1 MATQMTRL
9 QEQVDNLYQ
18 SINALRSETL
28 RNERPPLANL
38 NSSSAV
44 SPSPSTSHSSA
55 QKAEHNPPGGGA
67 VSKGHPVAGAFRG
80 PTSMTF
86 SLDVANTTIHN
97 MGYKGIEE
105 AAGTSAMA
113 QFADDQPARRP
124 IGPGRRHDP
133 LWEIGRDEMVR
144 LCRLH
149 EEEVGIM
156 YPVVKI
162 ETVISH
168 ARSLASFMESSSR
181 NGMYPDLN
189 DDRTL
194 QLKMVMACA
203 LVVEEH
209 GHSDRARRL
218 YESMELEINRKLMSD
233 TSINANL
240 PVLALLAGY
249 RFLSCDD
256 ILAWRVMGQ
265 VVRLC
270 VELGVHRRS
279 GILQIQEEEVRR
291 NALMS
296 FWSAYVLDRRW
307 AFGTGL
313 PYAIQDEDI
322 DPELPLPDE
331 YPYLLA
337 MITYSRLGAK
347 VWKQVS
353 HFGPVLAR
361 ELRQDDIEALDQEII
376 AWWRTVPDEV
386 RMENW
391 DKEKRMTSTPSYN
404 LQRLRI
410 WTYLRFN
417 QVGRGL
423 ELSFYEMRG
432 KTADPEQIRIWLYT
446 PILHSATSI
455 MGNPEQA
462 ELVVKLA
469 NDTIRYL
476 THLNNTT
483 NLYRKIREYNGATRL
498 VGLRGWQPLV

>member
-1 MATQMTRL
+1 
-9 QEQVDNLYQ
+9 
-18 SINALRSETL
+18 
-28 RNERPPLANL
+28 
-38 NSSSAV
+38 
-44 SPSPSTSHSSA
+44 
-55 QKAEHNPPGGGA
+55 
-67 VSKGHPVAGAFRG
+67 
-80 PTSMTF
+80 
-86 SLDVANTTIHN
+86 
-97 MGYKGIEE
+97 MGYKGIDE
-105 AAGTSAMA
+105 APGATAVGHYL
-113 QFADDQPARRP
+113 DEQPARRLLP
-124 IGPGRRHDP
+124 PGNHDP

-156 YPVVKI
+156 YPVVNI
-162 ETVISH
+162 QTVISH

-181 NGMYPDLN
+181 NGMHPDLN

-203 LVVEEH
+203 LAVEEH

-218 YESMELEINRKLMSD
+218 YESMEAEVNRKLMTE
-233 TSINANL
+233 TSNVANL

-249 RFLSCDD
+249 RFLSCDE
-256 ILAWRVMGQ
+256 IRAWRVMGQ

-270 VELGVHRRS
+270 LELGIHRRS
-279 GILQIQEEEVRR
+279 GIMKIQDEEVRH

-313 PYAIQDEDI
+313 PYAVQDEDI
-322 DPELPLPDE
+322 DPELPPPDE

-361 ELRQDDIEALDQEII
+361 ELSQQDIGNLDREII
-376 AWWRTVPDEV
+376 DWWKSVPEEV

-417 QVGRGL
+417 QV
-423 ELSFYEMRG
+423 SFMSY
-432 KTADPEQIRIWLYT
+432 
-446 PILHSATSI
+446 
-455 MGNPEQA
+455 
-462 ELVVKLA
+462 
-469 NDTIRYL
+469 
-476 THLNNTT
+476 
-483 NLYRKIREYNGATRL
+483 
-498 VGLRGWQPLV
+498 

>member
-18 SINALRSETL
+18 SITSLRSETL
-28 RNERPPLANL
+28 RHERPPLANL
-38 NSSSAV
+38 NSASAV
-44 SPSPSTSHSSA
+44 SPSPSTTHSSA
-55 QKAEHNPPGGGA
+55 NRGEYGAASGGLASKAT
-67 VSKGHPVAGAFRG
+67 PVAGAFRG
-80 PTSMTF
+80 PTSMAF

-97 MGYKGIEE
+97 MGYKGIDE
-105 AAGTSAMA
+105 ASGATAA
-113 QFADDQPARRP
+113 VQFIDDQPARRP
-124 IGPGRRHDP
+124 LPPGNLDP

-156 YPVVKI
+156 YPVVNI
-162 ETVISH
+162 QTIISH

-181 NGMYPDLN
+181 NGMHPDLT
-189 DDRTL
+189 DDRTM

-203 LVVEEH
+203 LAVEEH

-218 YESMELEINRKLMSD
+218 YESIEAELNRKLMTE
-233 TSINANL
+233 TSNVANL
-240 PVLALLAGY
+240 PVLALFAGY
-249 RFLSCDD
+249 RFLSCDE

-270 VELGVHRRS
+270 VELGIHRQS
-279 GILQIQEEEVRR
+279 GIMKILDEEVRH

-322 DPELPLPDE
+322 DPELSPPDQH
-331 YPYLLA
+331 PYLIA

-361 ELRQDDIEALDQEII
+361 ELRQEDIESLDQEII
-376 AWWRTVPDEV
+376 EWWEGVPEEV
-386 RMENW
+386 KMKNW
-391 DKEKRMTSTPSYN
+391 DKEARMTSTPSYN

-417 QVGRGL
+417 QVSFKISVSVHLHNRGN
-423 ELSFYEMRG
+423 
-432 KTADPEQIRIWLYT
+432 K
-446 PILHSATSI
+446 
-455 MGNPEQA
+455 
-462 ELVVKLA
+462 
-469 NDTIRYL
+469 
-476 THLNNTT
+476 
-483 NLYRKIREYNGATRL
+483 
-498 VGLRGWQPLV
+498 